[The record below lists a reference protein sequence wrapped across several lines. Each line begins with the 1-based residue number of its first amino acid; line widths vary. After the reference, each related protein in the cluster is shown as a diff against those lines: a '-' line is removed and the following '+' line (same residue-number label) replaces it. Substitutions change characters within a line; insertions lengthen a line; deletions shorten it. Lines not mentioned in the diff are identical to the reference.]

1 MAHEDRRAARL
12 SPFVALLAALTAAPR
27 AARAQAQTAAPAQT
41 PAAPPA
47 DASLLPTQSTIPPPV
62 GNPFI
67 QYGVAFT
74 TEVLA
79 TAGPMC
85 ANGGVP
91 CILGSG
97 GGIVFPRIGWRSSG
111 PWYFGGA
118 YEISKQDA
126 NTLYQLAILQQL
138 RGEGRYYF
146 QTGQVINPYLGA
158 SAGIAGYGN
167 EWSIDTF
174 GPTGSV
180 TLGLEAQVSR
190 GTVVG
195 AALNYRVIY
204 FRSFVDTAN
213 LQRDASLAQLFGLDI
228 QLEVR
233 DPF

>member
-1 MAHEDRRAARL
+1 MARSCRDVRVVFCRVASA
-12 SPFVALLAALTAAPR
+12 VALVAWGAWPRSASAQAAPDEL
-27 AARAQAQTAAPAQT
+27 P
-41 PAAPPA
+41 
-47 DASLLPTQSTIPPPV
+47 LPTQATIPPAV

-74 TEVLA
+74 TEVVA
-79 TAGPMC
+79 TPGQMC
-85 ANGGVP
+85 ANAGVP

-146 QTGQVINPYLGA
+146 LSGQVMNPFLGA

-167 EWSIDTF
+167 EWKVDTF
-174 GPTGSV
+174 GPMGSV
-180 TLGLEAQVSR
+180 TLGLEAQLSR
-190 GTVVG
+190 GIVIG
-195 AALNYRVIY
+195 FALNYRLIY
-204 FRSFVDTAN
+204 FRSFVDSAAVT
-213 LQRDASLAQLFGLDI
+213 RDGSLAQLFGLDI

-233 DPF
+233 DPY